1 MFLFKS
7 ILLESFFQAFL
18 DSSSRGAPASRVI
31 QVELPQQGYV
41 QRSLL
46 GNQEPRSGRKSAGT
60 EQITTAGKP
69 TSCAGLLLP
78 VHTCLISQGTV
89 NRSVKSLV
97 TACLNTIPQLFLH
110 HTKVCPR
117 CVPCCTSNTGRFD
130 TWLTGSEKQARTP
143 ELLV

>member
-7 ILLESFFQAFL
+7 TLLESFFQAFL

-78 VHTCLISQGTV
+78 VHTCLVSQGTV
-89 NRSVKSLV
+89 NRSVKSLSLPASTPFHSSFSITLRYV
-97 TACLNTIPQLFLH
+97 HGVCLAALRTEEDLIH
-110 HTKVCPR
+110 
-117 CVPCCTSNTGRFD
+117 
-130 TWLTGSEKQARTP
+130 GSQDQKSRP
-143 ELLV
+143 ELQSF

>member
-7 ILLESFFQAFL
+7 TLLESFFQAFL

-31 QVELPQQGYV
+31 QVELPQQGYG

-89 NRSVKSLV
+89 NRSVKSLSLPASTPLHSSFSITLRYV
-97 TACLNTIPQLFLH
+97 HGVCLAALRTQEDLIH
-110 HTKVCPR
+110 
-117 CVPCCTSNTGRFD
+117 
-130 TWLTGSEKQARTP
+130 GSQDQKSRP
-143 ELLV
+143 ELQSF